1 MLRFAILRYFPNRSS
16 GENRW
21 GPACIVSTAHVL
33 HVWPMVYVAH
43 DVQYRIFLLIFISLI
58 EFEELLLEIVFSR
71 KKGQVTTL
79 AKKDHT
85 LFTVGGGRPDDSS
98 DEKISG
104 H

>member
-1 MLRFAILRYFPNRSS
+1 M
-16 GENRW
+16 
-21 GPACIVSTAHVL
+21 
-33 HVWPMVYVAH
+33 
-43 DVQYRIFLLIFISLI
+43 FISLI
-58 EFEELLLEIVFSR
+58 EFEELLFEIVFSR